1 MNDEDETDWM
11 MQWILLLLLWSHVAN
26 FKLQVAKGGGS
37 ALPALEIYAGPA
49 SRDASFA
56 DGNTRYVSV
65 AI

>member
-1 MNDEDETDWM
+1 MNNEDETNWM
-11 MQWILLLLLWSHVAN
+11 MQYAMDFVVVARCT
-26 FKLQVAKGGGS
+26 LQVAKGGGS